1 VKPLELTV
9 WARNENYPGAS
20 NVVYEHPDG
29 LVAVGDLFVD
39 AEAHEKRLTDAELA
53 AEYWALYSEY
63 VRGASNL
70 LHCQERY
77 MEAAGKSFQEADLK
91 CRVLHRFATL
101 PHFDEASL

>member
-53 AEYWALYSEY
+53 AEHHRAKWTGLMHEHKWHSILSDKHRAMIATVE
-63 VRGASNL
+63 
-70 LHCQERY
+70 
-77 MEAAGKSFQEADLK
+77 
-91 CRVLHRFATL
+91 RFATL
-101 PHFDEASL
+101 PHYDEPDHG